1 MNLCFEMVL
10 TVSIIIISCLQ
21 CPPCRVFTPAL
32 VRTYEKLKA
41 SGKKFEV
48 IFVSSDRSE
57 DSFTSFANS
66 MPWLA
71 LPFGDSRYQMLKN
84 LYEVEGK
91 KNFKIM

>member
-1 MNLCFEMVL
+1 M
-10 TVSIIIISCLQ
+10 
-21 CPPCRVFTPAL
+21 FTPAL

-41 SGKKFEV
+41 NGKKFEV

-91 KNFKIM
+91 KNFNILLI